1 MAAGAVIGG
10 YAGARAAKRVDPH
23 YIRIFVIVV
32 GLFVSA
38 WLFLR

>member
-1 MAAGAVIGG
+1 
-10 YAGARAAKRVDPH
+10 VDPH